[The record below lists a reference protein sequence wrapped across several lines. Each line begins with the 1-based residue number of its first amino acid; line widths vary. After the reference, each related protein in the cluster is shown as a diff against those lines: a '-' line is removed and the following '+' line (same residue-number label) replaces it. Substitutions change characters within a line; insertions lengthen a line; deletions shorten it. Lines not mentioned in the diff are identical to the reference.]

1 MLEEL
6 SKGIDEFVVEM
17 EAASVK
23 HTAEAD
29 KAIAFHKKVLDG
41 DKEATEQFTK
51 KLLEDMFPNS

>member
-1 MLEEL
+1 MFEEI
-6 SKGIDEFVVEM
+6 SKDIDKFVVEM

-41 DKEATEQFTK
+41 DKKATEQFIK
-51 KLLEDMFPNS
+51 ELLEKMFSNS

>member
-1 MLEEL
+1 MLKEI

-29 KAIAFHKKVLDG
+29 KAIAFHQKVLDG
-41 DKEATEQFTK
+41 DKKATEQFTK
-51 KLLEDMFPNS
+51 ELLEKMFPNL